1 MSQPMP
7 STKPFVIIPTYN
19 EAQNIEGVTKRIFAA
34 VPNVNVL
41 VIDDSSPD
49 GTADVVRELMK
60 DNPSLDLRVRAG
72 KQGLGSAY
80 RFGFREAITLGAT
93 ALIEMDADL
102 SHEPEA
108 LPSLLEASDGGADLV
123 IGSRY
128 VHGGRSPGLSP
139 SRLALSRAG
148 NVYANI
154 ALGIGVRDA
163 TSGFRVYRPEL
174 IEKINL
180 DTVSADGYGFQI
192 EMVFRSRLLGAT
204 IREVAIIFHQRTHG
218 TSKMSNDIVKEAMT
232 LCTVWGFQRRARQLK
247 GLRGDFV
254 PYHKDASSI
263 KDAIISAIRTN

>member
-1 MSQPMP
+1 MSQLPP
-7 STKPFVIIPTYN
+7 SNKPFVIIPTYN
-19 EAQNIEGVTKRIFAA
+19 EAQNIESVTQRIFAA
-34 VPNVNVL
+34 VPDVTVL

-49 GTADVVRELMK
+49 GTAEVVRELK
-60 DNPSLDLRVRAG
+60 KSNPRLDLRVRAG

-80 RFGFREAITLGAT
+80 RFGFREAISMGAT

-108 LPSLLEASDGGADLV
+108 LPSLLSAADSGADLV

-128 VHGGRSPGLSP
+128 VQGGRSPGLSP
-139 SRLALSRAG
+139 SRLALSRGG
-148 NVYANI
+148 NIYANL

-204 IREVAIIFHQRTHG
+204 IREVAIIFHQRTLG

-232 LCTVWGFQRRARQLK
+232 LCTVWGFQRRVRQLK

-263 KDAIISAIRTN
+263 KDAIIAAIRN

>member
-1 MSQPMP
+1 M
-7 STKPFVIIPTYN
+7 IIPTYN

-34 VPNVNVL
+34 VPNANIL

-49 GTADVVRELMK
+49 GTAQIVRELMK
-60 DNPSLDLRVRAG
+60 DNSSLDIRVRSG

-80 RFGFREAITLGAT
+80 RFGFREAISSGAT

-102 SHEPEA
+102 SHEPESLPA
-108 LPSLLEASDGGADLV
+108 LLSAADGGADLV

-128 VHGGRSPGLSP
+128 IAGGRSPGLSP
-139 SRLALSRAG
+139 SRLALSRGG
-148 NVYANI
+148 NIYANI

-163 TSGFRVYRPEL
+163 TSGFRVYRPDL

-204 IREVAIIFHQRTHG
+204 ISEVAIVFHQRTQG
-218 TSKMSNDIVKEAMT
+218 VSKMSNDIVKEAMT
-232 LCTVWGFQRRARQLK
+232 LCTVWGVQRRVRQLK

-254 PYHKDASSI
+254 PYHKDQSSI
-263 KDAIISAIRTN
+263 KDAIIGAIRPN